1 MIECSLQRKVNLCL
15 FLGKMTQFVRIR
27 SMSDMRKIRKSALLK
42 QSATGTAGI
51 WLTWITARSSIQND
65 AINKFTM

>member
-1 MIECSLQRKVNLCL
+1 MITNDKVQFAKKSKLVSVL
-15 FLGKMTQFVRIR
+15 FLRKMTQFVRII

-51 WLTWITARSSIQND
+51 WLT
-65 AINKFTM
+65 

>member
-1 MIECSLQRKVNLCL
+1 MITNDKVQFAKKSKLVSVL
-15 FLGKMTQFVRIR
+15 FLRKMTQFVRIR

-51 WLTWITARSSIQND
+51 WLT
-65 AINKFTM
+65 